1 MTNTFNPIESIE
13 FIEPNFALAYS
24 ALARR
29 VSSAEAFMA
38 GGLDDKAYSE
48 LCRAMEVIEQVE
60 KVHAVLKVP
69 TND

>member
-1 MTNTFNPIESIE
+1 MTDTFNPIESTE

-29 VSSAEAFMA
+29 VASAEALMA
-38 GGLDDKAYSE
+38 GGLDDRAYSE

-60 KVHAVLKVP
+60 KVHAVLKVS